1 LEKIV
6 IFGASGHAKVCIDIF
21 ERLGGHEII
30 GLLDAKKAKGLT
42 VFERP
47 ILGGM
52 DKISDLIKHY
62 PSLKFFVAIGD
73 NWSRFQV
80 VRGIMKIHPKA
91 TFINAIHPNAIIGK
105 GVKLGHGVMI
115 MAGSIVNADSS
126 LEDFTI
132 VNTKSS
138 VGHESILK
146 KFSSLAPNCTLA
158 GNVEVG
164 KYSAISLSTT
174 ISNGR
179 KIGDHSVIGAGSVLI
194 KDAQELAVYYGV
206 PAKFIRH
213 REKGDRYL

>member
-1 LEKIV
+1 MERIV

-21 ERLGGHEII
+21 EKLGGYEII
-30 GLLDAKKAKGLT
+30 GLLDAKKPKGLT
-42 VFERP
+42 VFEYP
-47 ILGGM
+47 VLGGM
-52 DKISDLIKHY
+52 DQVSHLVKHI
-62 PSLKFFVAIGD
+62 PSLNFFVAIGD
-73 NWSRFQV
+73 NWLRFQV
-80 VRGIMKIHPKA
+80 VQGILEIHPKA
-91 TFINAIHPNAIIGK
+91 KFINAIHPDAIIGK
-105 GVKLGHGVMI
+105 GVKLGQGVMI

-138 VGHESILK
+138 VGHESIIK

-164 KYSAISLSTT
+164 EYSAISLSTT

-179 KIGDHSVIGAGSVLI
+179 KIGEHSVIGAGSVLI
-194 KDAQELAVYYGV
+194 KDAEGLSVYYGI
-206 PAKFIRH
+206 PAKLVRF